1 MKHPCLIAPRISD
14 EVAAALT
21 EGRAVVA
28 LESTIIS
35 HGMPYPRN
43 IETAHA
49 LEAEVRALGATPAT
63 IAVID
68 GELRVGLDGASL
80 ERLARET
87 SIVKASSRD
96 LAVVMAR
103 KGVAATTVAATML
116 IAERAGI
123 ALFATGGVGGVHR
136 GAELSFDVS
145 ADLVE
150 LGRTRTAVVCAG
162 VKSILDIPKTLEFL
176 ETQRVPVIAFGTGEF
191 PAFYTR
197 GSGERVEHRFDTPE
211 EIAHAIFL
219 HWRLDMSTG
228 VLIANP
234 IPREDALDPSLIETT
249 IARAVTEAERD
260 GIIGKALTPFLLGRI
275 NELSRGASLDAN
287 IALVRNNAQLAAR
300 IAIALAHLER
310 ETG

>member
-1 MKHPCLIAPRISD
+1 MTAPCLIAPRMSD
-14 EVAAALT
+14 EVATALA

-49 LEAEVRALGATPAT
+49 LEADVRALGATPAT
-63 IAVID
+63 IAIMNGD
-68 GELRVGLDGASL
+68 LQVGLDSASL
-80 ERLARET
+80 QRLACEK

-96 LAVVMAR
+96 LAIVMAR
-103 KGVAATTVAATML
+103 KGIAATTVAATML
-116 IAERAGI
+116 IAQRAGI

-150 LGRTRTAVVCAG
+150 LGRTSTSVVCAG
-162 VKSILDIPKTLEFL
+162 MKSILDIPKTLEFL
-176 ETQRVPVIAFGTGEF
+176 ETQRVPVIAFETDEF

-197 GSGERVEHRFDTPE
+197 GSGQRVEHRFDMPE
-211 EIAHAIFL
+211 EIARAIYL
-219 HWRLDMSTG
+219 HRRLGTGTG

-234 IPREDALDPSLIETT
+234 IPQENALDPSLIETT
-249 IARAVTEAERD
+249 ITIAVTEADRN
-260 GIIGKALTPFLLGRI
+260 GIAGKALTPFLLTRI

-287 IALVRNNAQLAAR
+287 IALVRNNAKLAAR

-310 ETG
+310 EPG